1 MHRFALSSRVLVTRP
16 LPLAGASSRALT
28 AVRAGSKALTAVRA
42 AASRRRWSSTAPAA
56 ALRIVH
62 VTDVYTLDNFPHLK
76 TLIAEKRAEFEQ
88 QHGLDAVTISVLTG
102 DFLMPYLLSAIDK
115 GRGMMKM
122 LNRTPIDYLIWG
134 NHEDNLSPSDIFARE
149 REYKGTWV
157 NTNMPTHETMAGSTC
172 QTTHAWLQ
180 VGSKKIAMLGVTS
193 HTSPKPGAFGGA
205 KIEDPWATLA
215 EWKPR
220 LEAAGADFI
229 LPLCHLYED
238 QDERTAREFDFP
250 LLLGGHDHHIV
261 DRVVEGTR
269 LIKPGMDA
277 HHAQIVDLVW
287 ATPDAPLHIDARIA
301 TVADAAADGELAAA
315 AAQAYTVLDKMRHT
329 QLAIVPEKFRPL
341 SSVDSR
347 GQLVTMGAFLLSEI
361 RDALNAYRDTVDCC
375 VIKGASCPRAAKAYA
390 DDAYVS
396 LETLRAEIQVVT
408 RRRLRG
414 LKLERLASRV
424 STPTPLTRDR
434 LSCVAS
440 MASIPTGQGRRERL

>member
-1 MHRFALSSRVLVTRP
+1 MHFLDTLVDMHRFALSSRVLVTRR

-28 AVRAGSKALTAVRA
+28 AVRAT

-62 VTDVYTLDNFPHLK
+62 VTDVYTLDNLPHLK
-76 TLIAEKRAEFEQ
+76 TLIAEKREEFVA
-88 QHGLDAVTISVLTG
+88 QHGPDAVTISVLTG

-134 NHEDNLSPSDIFARE
+134 NHEDNLSPADVYARE

-157 NTNMPTHETMAGSTC
+157 NTNMPTHETMEGSTC

-205 KIEDPWATLA
+205 KIEAPWATLA

-220 LEAAGADFI
+220 LEAEGADFI

-250 LLLGGHDHHIV
+250 LFLGGHDHHIV

-277 HHAQIVDLVW
+277 HNAQIVDLVW
-287 ATPDAPLHIDARIA
+287 ETPDAPVHIDARIA
-301 TVADAAADGELAAA
+301 TVADAAVDGELAA

-396 LETLRAEIQVVT
+396 LETLRAEIQVGT
-408 RRRLRG
+408 RRPSRG
-414 LKLERLASRV
+414 LKLGDPYAF
-424 STPTPLTRDR
+424 D
-434 LSCVAS
+434 A
-440 MASIPTGQGRRERL
+440 